1 MLGTGGTIA
10 SRQTKDGL
18 APGLT
23 PEDILSYIP
32 AVKNVC
38 EVQTKQVCNLDSTN
52 VTPEHWKMMV
62 KAVEDNYAYYDGFV
76 ICHGTDTLAYT
87 AAGLS
92 YMIQNLI
99 PFSEADRHY
108 RSTEAD
114 QYGCDRCE
122 DKSAGQL
129 YLCGG

>member
-1 MLGTGGTIA
+1 MTKILDNNEVEERKIKDEEDFDVRYRWDDRIPSDKGWTGTGTDTG
-10 SRQTKDGL
+10 GY
-18 APGLT
+18 
-23 PEDILSYIP
+23 LSYIP

-87 AAGLS
+87 
-92 YMIQNLI
+92 
-99 PFSEADRHY
+99 D
-108 RSTEAD
+108 T
-114 QYGCDRCE
+114 
-122 DKSAGQL
+122 
-129 YLCGG
+129 

>member
-1 MLGTGGTIA
+1 MKKILMLGTGGTIA

-87 AAGLS
+87 AAAE
-92 YMIQNLI
+92 
-99 PFSEADRHY
+99 FSQADCCY
-108 RSTEAD
+108 RSAEAN